1 MSRFRTARLTQL
13 ISFSLLALT
22 LAACNRGNDTPAPA
36 QTASGKSPVATQAM
50 PAAASVPLQDVFE
63 TNQRYIIGISYPPAA
78 AKYPGLAAEL
88 KKYADSARAE
98 LMQAVSGLGNDKPA
112 SPYDLS
118 LRFNQVLETP
128 QLVAVAADGSSYT
141 GGAHGTP
148 LIARF
153 VWLPKQNSLLQARQL
168 VPEATGWKTISDYVR
183 EQLHGALSQR
193 IDANEMPPGE
203 RAEMIKS
210 AGKMIDEGSEAD
222 ASNFA
227 QFEPLAGAGG
237 KLKGLRFVF
246 PPYQVG
252 PYADGTQT
260 VDVPAEVLLPH
271 VAPAYRALFVG
282 G

>member
-1 MSRFRTARLTQL
+1 MNRYRVTPL
-13 ISFSLLALT
+13 ISLFVLALLMT
-22 LAACNRGNDTPAPA
+22 ACNRNSDPAPVQTPAGGISKATPA
-36 QTASGKSPVATQAM
+36 VLLPASTQ
-50 PAAASVPLQDVFE
+50 LKDVVE
-63 TNQRYIIGISYPPAA
+63 TNERYIVGISYPPAA
-78 AKYPGLAAEL
+78 AKYPGLAEEL
-88 KKYADSARAE
+88 KKYADAARAE

-118 LRFNQVLETP
+118 LSFNQLLDTP
-128 QLVAVAADGSSYT
+128 QLVAIAADGSTYT

-153 VWLPKQNSLLQARQL
+153 VWLPQQNALLEAQQL
-168 VPEATGWKTISDYVR
+168 VPQAAGWKAISEYVR

-193 IDANEMPPGE
+193 IDADEMPAGE

-210 AGKMIDEGSEAD
+210 AGKMIDEGSEAN
-222 ASNFA
+222 AQNFA
-227 QFEPLAGAGG
+227 QFEPVVGVDG
-237 KLKGLRFVF
+237 KLKALRFVF

-260 VDVPAEVLLPH
+260 VEVPAEILLPH
-271 VAPAYRALFVG
+271 VAPAYRKLFVG

>member
-1 MSRFRTARLTQL
+1 MKRYRVTLL
-13 ISFSLLALT
+13 ISFSLLALLT
-22 LAACNRGNDTPAPA
+22 TACNRGSDPSPVQTPAIPAATPAP
-36 QTASGKSPVATQAM
+36 PVAANTQ
-50 PAAASVPLQDVFE
+50 LKDVVE
-63 TNQRYIIGISYPPAA
+63 TNERYIIGISYPPAA

-88 KKYADSARAE
+88 EKYADAARTE

-118 LRFNQVLETP
+118 LSFNQLLDTP
-128 QLVAVAADGSSYT
+128 ELVAIAADGSTYT

-153 VWLPKQNSLLQARQL
+153 VWLPQQSALLQAQQL
-168 VPEATGWKTISDYVR
+168 VPQAQGWKAISDYVR

-193 IDANEMPPGE
+193 IDADEMPAGE

-210 AGKMIDEGSEAD
+210 AGKMIDEGSKAN
-222 ASNFA
+222 AGNFA
-227 QFEPLAGAGG
+227 QFEPVVAAGG
-237 KLKGLRFVF
+237 KLKALRFVF

-260 VDVPAEVLLPH
+260 VDVPAEILLPH
-271 VAPAYRALFVG
+271 VAPAYRKLFVG

>member
-1 MSRFRTARLTQL
+1 MNRYRVTPL
-13 ISFSLLALT
+13 ISLSLLALLT
-22 LAACNRGNDTPAPA
+22 TACNRSSDPAPA
-36 QTASGKSPVATQAM
+36 QIPAGGI
-50 PAAASVPLQDVFE
+50 PAATPAAPLPASTQLKDVVE
-63 TNQRYIIGISYPPAA
+63 TNERYIVGISYPPAA

-88 KKYADSARAE
+88 KKYADAARAE

-118 LRFNQVLETP
+118 LSFNQLLDTP
-128 QLVAVAADGSSYT
+128 QLVAIAADGSTYT

-153 VWLPKQNSLLQARQL
+153 VWLPQHDALLQAQQL
-168 VPEATGWKTISDYVR
+168 VPQAQGWEAISGYVR

-193 IDANEMPPGE
+193 IDADEMPAGE

-210 AGKMIDEGSEAD
+210 AGKMIDEGSEAN
-222 ASNFA
+222 ARNFA
-227 QFEPLAGAGG
+227 QFEPVVGAGG
-237 KLKGLRFVF
+237 KLKALRFVF

-260 VDVPAEVLLPH
+260 VDVPAEILLPH
-271 VAPAYRALFVG
+271 VAPLYRTLFVG